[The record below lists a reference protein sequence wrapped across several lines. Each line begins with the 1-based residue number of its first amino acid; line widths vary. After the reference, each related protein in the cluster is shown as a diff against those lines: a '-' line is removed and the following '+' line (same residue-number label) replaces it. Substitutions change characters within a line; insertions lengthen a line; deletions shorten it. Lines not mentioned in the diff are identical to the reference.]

1 MENKGPPT
9 SFIEALQ
16 RGTLPPIQ
24 QSQAPVVV
32 ATPQD
37 EKNPSALGGLAAL
50 GATVLGATAL
60 GRKIPAV
67 RNFFKAGPQPKS
79 TFTMPNK
86 PLGTGTTPTATGQS
100 SELILSPSKELV
112 VGKSQF
118 GTALNNPLNF
128 GEPLQKGGRIFGSAT
143 YDRALEAPFD
153 KAPASQ
159 WIKWFQ
165 DANRGDL
172 KYPGGPLQGTSRK
185 VSPEELSDLNLV
197 NFKDNKPVSGFLKTA
212 SDQGIEVDRTSLLNM
227 IKSSPIQNIKTIRLT
242 AGKDPLGDFADIR
255 EKVRISQNKIQSG
268 KEDTTYQPLYA
279 NLNYM
284 MQKAIRSD
292 SAISAEQISDFQQR
306 LKTLVKKHPETS
318 EDMKQILVDFNKATG
333 KYNASSA
340 APPTVQGKQ
349 DLRNYFP
356 VNKSQKNYALEA
368 GENFTEDVIYY
379 DGPLTNVRSN
389 AFRYVEGGP
398 HYLKNSERELAFARY
413 DDLPN
418 PKLGLNKRHMRVSEV
433 QSDLHSSQYSSQKD
447 RVEDYF
453 KNKIV
458 PYNQNADLQ
467 LLQTQRKELLD
478 KIAPYQELGRGSMGL
493 TKSQQQEFAKL
504 KYKINELDKN
514 ALGKMIRQGGIEATT
529 AGPFSKSYNDM
540 VVKNLLRSMAEKN
553 VNAISIVP
561 ASMNQNIKMFNKS
574 KFGNEMN
581 YGLQDGKFIVPTKGE
596 SLYKKTNQYSS
607 LNKSLDKI
615 AKQYGAKFEQ
625 FPMPKSNPSKEFKVI
640 EVIDTNN
647 NKSYQEAIEQG
658 RAHSNYTSDIDSRV
672 VTFENHIAAANT
684 QDEAQA
690 ILREYTAV
698 GNPRGDLIV
707 KRILPDSK
715 ENYEMVPTLIAD
727 DNILKKFLL
736 PQKAYMYQGG
746 LVDTVNIFKRIL

>member
-50 GATVLGATAL
+50 GATVVGATAL
-60 GRKIPAV
+60 GRRIPTV
-67 RNFFKAGPQPKS
+67 RNFFRAGPQPKS

-284 MQKAIRSD
+284 MQKGIRSD
-292 SAISAEQISDFQQR
+292 SAIPSNKVADFQQSI
-306 LKTLVKKHPETS
+306 KELVKKHPETS
-318 EDMKQILVDFNKATG
+318 EDMKQILVDFNRATG

-340 APPTVQGKQ
+340 KPPTIQGEQ
-349 DLRNYFP
+349 DLQNYYP

-398 HYLKNSERELAFARY
+398 HYLKGSERELAFARY

-433 QSDLHSSQYSSQKD
+433 QSDLHSSQYSSSKD

-514 ALGKMIRQGGIEATT
+514 ALGRMIRQGGIESTT

-561 ASMNQNIKMFNKS
+561 ASMNQNVKMFNKS

-581 YGLQDGKFIVPTKGE
+581 YGLQDGKFIVPTQGAEKG
-596 SLYKKTNQYSS
+596 YKKINQYAS

-615 AKQYGAKFEQ
+615 AKQYGAKFEE

-640 EVIDTNN
+640 EVINTNN
-647 NKSYQEAIEQG
+647 NNYYKEAIEQG
-658 RAHSNYTSDIDSRV
+658 RAHYNSKIGNRY
-672 VTFENHIAAANT
+672 TFENHIAAANT

>member
-50 GATVLGATAL
+50 GATVVGATAL
-60 GRKIPAV
+60 GRRIPAV
-67 RNFFKAGPQPKS
+67 RNFFRAGPQPKS

-284 MQKAIRSD
+284 MQKGIRSD
-292 SAISAEQISDFQQR
+292 SAIPSNKVADFQQSI
-306 LKTLVKKHPETS
+306 KELVKKHPETS
-318 EDMKQILVDFNKATG
+318 EDMKQILVDFNRATG

-340 APPTVQGKQ
+340 RPPTIQGEQ
-349 DLRNYFP
+349 DLQNYYP

-398 HYLKNSERELAFARY
+398 HYLKGSERELAFARY

-433 QSDLHSSQYSSQKD
+433 QSDLHSSQYSSSKD

-514 ALGKMIRQGGIEATT
+514 ALGRMIRQGGIESTT

-561 ASMNQNIKMFNKS
+561 ASMNQNVKMFNKS

-581 YGLQDGKFIVPTKGE
+581 YGLQDGKFIVPTQGAEKG
-596 SLYKKTNQYSS
+596 YKKINQYAS

-615 AKQYGAKFEQ
+615 AKQYGAKFEE

-640 EVIDTNN
+640 EVINTNN
-647 NKSYQEAIEQG
+647 NNYYKEAIEQG
-658 RAHSNYTSDIDSRV
+658 RAHYNSKIGNRY
-672 VTFENHIAAANT
+672 TFENHIAAANT